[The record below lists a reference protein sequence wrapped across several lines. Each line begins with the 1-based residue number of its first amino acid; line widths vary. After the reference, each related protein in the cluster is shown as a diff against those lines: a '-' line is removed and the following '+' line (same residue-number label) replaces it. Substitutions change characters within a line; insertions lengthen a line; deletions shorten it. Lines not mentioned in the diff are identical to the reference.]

1 MKIYYILD
9 KISKLGSILVLTS
22 LTFIIVNT
30 MLTIT
35 NIELNTVAMIALSII
50 SVFTTCKISSP
61 YEEKLED

>member
-22 LTFIIVNT
+22 LTFIIINT
-30 MLTIT
+30 MLAIT
-35 NIELNTVAMIALSII
+35 NIELNTVAMITLSII
-50 SVFTTCKISSP
+50 FVFATCKISSP